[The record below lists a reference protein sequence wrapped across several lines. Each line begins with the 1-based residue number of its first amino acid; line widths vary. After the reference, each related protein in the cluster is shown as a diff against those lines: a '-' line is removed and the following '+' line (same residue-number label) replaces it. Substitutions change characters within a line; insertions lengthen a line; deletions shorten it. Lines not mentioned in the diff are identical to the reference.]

1 MSDIPEDG
9 FTKGVKST
17 ECVSILV
24 NYVKN
29 VEKKYDKYLMALKK
43 HKIIK
48 IKQKASSG
56 FPQGC
61 RLNAAKV

>member
-1 MSDIPEDG
+1 
-9 FTKGVKST
+9 
-17 ECVSILV
+17 
-24 NYVKN
+24 
-29 VEKKYDKYLMALKK
+29 MALKK